1 MSDMTVH
8 EGSRYVRRGSVT
20 RPTSMRQGD
29 GDMRMRTLAV
39 AAAGIGAA
47 ALATTGITHIP
58 AGSSSASPSVQQAA
72 RSAERAALALPSV
85 HPAAQPARQ
94 AAPATAVSGGGE
106 NGGVEKGGAEKGGG
120 ENGGAEKGGGEGGDH
135 RDGGRG
141 HGPGHEEAGRIY
153 FNERTYSADT
163 EGCVTAASGPGST
176 SFSVFNDSRKV
187 VEVYRGF
194 SCDNGSPVTT
204 VGPYGATNGVVTRTG
219 HGNLFGGDGAV
230 GSFRVIGDYDEW

>member
-1 MSDMTVH
+1 
-8 EGSRYVRRGSVT
+8 
-20 RPTSMRQGD
+20 
-29 GDMRMRTLAV
+29 MRMRTLAV

-85 HPAAQPARQ
+85 QQAAQPARQ

-106 NGGVEKGGAEKGGG
+106 NGGAEKGGAEKGGAEKGGG
-120 ENGGAEKGGGEGGDH
+120 EGGEKREGGDR

-141 HGPGHEEAGRIY
+141 HGHEEAGRIY

-163 EGCVTAASGPGST
+163 EGCVTAASGAGST

>member
-1 MSDMTVH
+1 MSEMTVH

-20 RPTSMRQGD
+20 RPTSMRQED
-29 GDMRMRTLAV
+29 DDMRMRTLAV

-106 NGGVEKGGAEKGGG
+106 NGGAEKGGG
-120 ENGGAEKGGGEGGDH
+120 EKGGGEKREGGDR

-141 HGPGHEEAGRIY
+141 QGPGREEAGRIY

-163 EGCVTAASGPGST
+163 EGCVTAASGLGST

-230 GSFRVIGDYDEW
+230 GSFRVIGDHDEW

>member
-1 MSDMTVH
+1 M
-8 EGSRYVRRGSVT
+8 
-20 RPTSMRQGD
+20 
-29 GDMRMRTLAV
+29 

-58 AGSSSASPSVQQAA
+58 AGSSSVSPSVQQAA

-106 NGGVEKGGAEKGGG
+106 NGGGENGGGEKGGGENGGAEKGGG
-120 ENGGAEKGGGEGGDH
+120 ENGGAEKGGGEGGEKREGGDR

-141 HGPGHEEAGRIY
+141 HGPGREEAGRIY
-153 FNERTYSADT
+153 FNERTYSADA

>member
-1 MSDMTVH
+1 
-8 EGSRYVRRGSVT
+8 
-20 RPTSMRQGD
+20 
-29 GDMRMRTLAV
+29 MRMRTLAV

-85 HPAAQPARQ
+85 QQAAQPARQ

-106 NGGVEKGGAEKGGG
+106 NGGAEKGGAEKGGG
-120 ENGGAEKGGGEGGDH
+120 EGGEKREGGDR

-141 HGPGHEEAGRIY
+141 HGHEEAGRIY

-163 EGCVTAASGPGST
+163 EGCVTAASGAGST

-194 SCDNGSPVTT
+194 SCDNGSPVTN

>member
-1 MSDMTVH
+1 
-8 EGSRYVRRGSVT
+8 
-20 RPTSMRQGD
+20 
-29 GDMRMRTLAV
+29 MRMRTLAV

-85 HPAAQPARQ
+85 QQAAQPARQ

-106 NGGVEKGGAEKGGG
+106 NGGAEKGGAEKGGG
-120 ENGGAEKGGGEGGDH
+120 EGGEKREGGDR

-141 HGPGHEEAGRIY
+141 HGHEEAGRIY

-163 EGCVTAASGPGST
+163 EGCVTAASGAGST

>member
-1 MSDMTVH
+1 MSEMTVH

-20 RPTSMRQGD
+20 RPTSMRQED

-72 RSAERAALALPSV
+72 RSAERAAPALPPV
-85 HPAAQPARQ
+85 QPAAQPDRQ

-106 NGGVEKGGAEKGGG
+106 NGGAEKGGG
-120 ENGGAEKGGGEGGDH
+120 EDGEKREGRDR

-141 HGPGHEEAGRIY
+141 HGPGDEEAGRIY
-153 FNERTYSADT
+153 FNERTYSADA
-163 EGCVTAASGPGST
+163 EGCIAAASGPGST

-230 GSFRVIGDYDEW
+230 GSFRVIGDHDEW

>member
-1 MSDMTVH
+1 
-8 EGSRYVRRGSVT
+8 
-20 RPTSMRQGD
+20 
-29 GDMRMRTLAV
+29 MRMRTLAV

-85 HPAAQPARQ
+85 QQAAQPARQ

-106 NGGVEKGGAEKGGG
+106 NGGAEKGGAEKGGAEKGGAEKGGG
-120 ENGGAEKGGGEGGDH
+120 EGGEKREGGDR

-141 HGPGHEEAGRIY
+141 HGHEEAGRIY

-163 EGCVTAASGPGST
+163 EGCVTAASGAGST

>member
-1 MSDMTVH
+1 
-8 EGSRYVRRGSVT
+8 
-20 RPTSMRQGD
+20 
-29 GDMRMRTLAV
+29 MRMRTLAV

-85 HPAAQPARQ
+85 QQAAQPARQ

-106 NGGVEKGGAEKGGG
+106 NGGAEKGGAEKGGAEKGGAEKGGG
-120 ENGGAEKGGGEGGDH
+120 EGGEKREGGDR

-141 HGPGHEEAGRIY
+141 HGHEEAGRIY

-163 EGCVTAASGPGST
+163 EGCVTAASGAGST

-194 SCDNGSPVTT
+194 SCDNGSPVTN

>member
-1 MSDMTVH
+1 MH
-8 EGSRYVRRGSVT
+8 
-20 RPTSMRQGD
+20 
-29 GDMRMRTLAV
+29 MRTLAV

-58 AGSSSASPSVQQAA
+58 AGSSSVSPSVQQAA

-106 NGGVEKGGAEKGGG
+106 NGGGENGGGEKGGGENGGAEKGGG
-120 ENGGAEKGGGEGGDH
+120 ENGGAEKGGGEGGEKREGGDR

-141 HGPGHEEAGRIY
+141 HGPGREEAGRIY
-153 FNERTYSADT
+153 FNERTYSADA